1 MKKLII
7 ALAAAAIAAG
17 VQAATVQWGSGTI
30 YTPGAEGAFTTTKA
44 AASSVSYYL
53 WTMDAATYASTTID
67 GIAKLDKTTATA
79 NGKNNALGG
88 TVIYQDKTHF
98 DAGATV
104 NWAILFTYTDGDSKE
119 WYIANKGT
127 GTVDDLGSQ
136 LSFGNLASS
145 SSSYATVGGW
155 TAASVPEPTSGLLLL
170 LGVAGLALKRK
181 RA

>member
-7 ALAAAAIAAG
+7 ALAAVAMAAV
-17 VQAATVQWGSGTI
+17 VQAATVSWGSGTI

-53 WTMDAATYASTTID
+53 WTLDAETYASTTLD
-67 GIAKLDKTTATA
+67 GIVKLDKSSATA
-79 NGKNNALGG
+79 NGKNSALGG
-88 TVIYQDKTHF
+88 TVSYKDTTTY
-98 DAGATV
+98 DAKDTV

-119 WYIANKGT
+119 WYIANKGS
-127 GTVDDLGSQ
+127 GTVDDLGSA
-136 LSFGNLASS
+136 LSFSNLASAS
-145 SSSYATVGGW
+145 STYATVGGW

-170 LGVAGLALKRK
+170 LGMAGLALKRK